1 MTEAIKIKNLKKHY
15 GSHLVLKGLNF
26 CVQQGEIFALLG
38 VNGAGKTT
46 CMECLEGLRKPDS
59 GEITINGK
67 MGIQLQS
74 SSLSAHLKPLE
85 AVKLFAKW
93 NKTPIDNTM
102 LDALGIYEL
111 AKKRYYQLSTGQK
124 RRLHLAL
131 ALTRNPDILFLDEP
145 TAGLDIEGRLSLHK
159 QIRHLKAMKKTII
172 LASHDMTE
180 VESLCDRIAI
190 LSKGRIAFIGTVDQL
205 NKTVGKHYNITIQ
218 TQDKI
223 KKYECDD
230 IEAALFP
237 LLMQYKKN
245 NETILDI
252 QINRGSLEQHFMKI
266 AKGDYYMGAFLY
278 AISLQWK
285 LDIRSKTILI
295 TCYIVPLLFFAI
307 MGEIFTS
314 VMPESKYTLIQSMT
328 VFGVTMGSFIGLPPS
343 LVEIYSSDIN
353 KVYKANGVPLYL
365 GLVLTNISAYIHL
378 FIMSILLYITA
389 PFFFHAEIPEH
400 PGIYFAS
407 LTIFIAVSLC
417 IASIIGLAIKD
428 QAKTSMI
435 SIIVFLPSVMLSGI
449 MFPIE
454 LLPKAFERIGKV
466 FPASWGYKLMA
477 DHTIRFEN
485 LLPLIII
492 LTLAICICRM
502 LVHKIDK

>member
-172 LASHDMTE
+172 LASHDMAE
-180 VESLCDRIAI
+180 VENLCDRIAI

-266 AKGDYYMGAFLY
+266 AKGDY
-278 AISLQWK
+278 
-285 LDIRSKTILI
+285 
-295 TCYIVPLLFFAI
+295 
-307 MGEIFTS
+307 
-314 VMPESKYTLIQSMT
+314 
-328 VFGVTMGSFIGLPPS
+328 
-343 LVEIYSSDIN
+343 
-353 KVYKANGVPLYL
+353 
-365 GLVLTNISAYIHL
+365 
-378 FIMSILLYITA
+378 
-389 PFFFHAEIPEH
+389 
-400 PGIYFAS
+400 
-407 LTIFIAVSLC
+407 
-417 IASIIGLAIKD
+417 
-428 QAKTSMI
+428 
-435 SIIVFLPSVMLSGI
+435 
-449 MFPIE
+449 
-454 LLPKAFERIGKV
+454 
-466 FPASWGYKLMA
+466 
-477 DHTIRFEN
+477 
-485 LLPLIII
+485 
-492 LTLAICICRM
+492 
-502 LVHKIDK
+502 